1 MQTIIL
7 KMKIQAITVALLTT
21 LVCIAANGNPVA
33 ERPILVDAVAPQ
45 ARDAA
50 VGTVVT
56 ALLTVSEQGSIED
69 VKVEYNNTPRFAEAV
84 AEVVKQWRFTPAIRD
99 GQAVRSLVLVPFRVI
114 PADTELAM
122 R

>member
-1 MQTIIL
+1 
-7 KMKIQAITVALLTT
+7 MKIQAITVALLTT

-33 ERPILVDAVAPQ
+33 ERPILVDTVAPQ
-45 ARDAA
+45 ARDAT

-56 ALLTVSEQGSIED
+56 ALLRVSEQGGIED
-69 VKVEYNNTPRFAEAV
+69 VKIGYNNTPRFAEAV

-99 GQAVRSLVLVPFRVI
+99 GQAVRSLVLVPFKVI
-114 PADTELAM
+114 PADTELSM